1 MARFVLAAAAALAL
15 VAGGAPA
22 QAQQSIKLGYINS
35 QRILASAP
43 GRAEAE
49 AQFEREMSTYR
60 TQVQKMG
67 DSLNTLIAAYD
78 KQAAVLSPAA
88 KDGKEKE
95 IRTKQEDYQNR
106 VRQLEQQAQRRQV
119 ELVQP
124 IMEQINTIIDQIR
137 SEDGYSMIFDV
148 GAQGGSVVAA
158 DTTLDITDKV
168 LTRLKS
174 APPVAAKPGAP
185 ATKPAG
191 AAMPAPAGVTRPK
204 TPPGR

>member
-1 MARFVLAAAAALAL
+1 MARFIVAAVAAMAF
-15 VAGGAPA
+15 VAGAAPVK
-22 QAQQSIKLGYINS
+22 AQQALKLGYINS
-35 QRILASAP
+35 QRILAQAP

-67 DSLNTLIAAYD
+67 DSLNTLISTYD

-88 KDGKEKE
+88 KEGKEKE
-95 IRTKQEDYQNR
+95 IRAKQEDYQNR
-106 VRQLEQQAQRRQV
+106 VRQLEQQAQKRQV

-137 SEDGYSMIFDV
+137 GEDGYAMIFDV

-168 LTRLKS
+168 LTRLKT
-174 APPVAAKPGAP
+174 APPVATKPGAP
-185 ATKPAG
+185 AATKPAG

-204 TPPGR
+204 PPGR

>member
-1 MARFVLAAAAALAL
+1 MARFVLAAGAALAF
-15 VAGGAPA
+15 VIGVAPA
-22 QAQQSIKLGYINS
+22 RAQQAMKLGYINS

-67 DSLNTLIAAYD
+67 DSLNTLISTYD

-88 KDGKEKE
+88 KEGKEKE
-95 IRTKQEDYQNR
+95 IRAKQEDYQNR
-106 VRQLEQQAQRRQV
+106 VRQLEQQAQKRQV

-137 SEDGYSMIFDV
+137 NEERYAIIFDV
-148 GAQGGSVVAA
+148 GAQGGAVVAA

-168 LTRLKS
+168 ISRLKTV
-174 APPVAAKPGAP
+174 PPVATKPA
-185 ATKPAG
+185 AAAAKPAG

-204 TPPGR
+204 PPGR